1 MLTNGNMIRK
11 LGPLMTAA
19 FLLTGILLCA
29 LGSLRRKPDT
39 PSATASALEAIPP
52 IRNFGQIGVEQLAR
66 AAFGLV
72 NRTDSK
78 IDIIHIVPQCSCL
91 TTHCADR
98 NVRPG
103 STATLTVRYTD
114 FTRSVGP
121 FRKLVAVLYRTKGRR
136 TIHSL
141 RVFVAGDSI
150 PAVPFYIYPNRISV
164 GRVARGESASAVI
177 YFRGNR
183 DLLVSLP
190 KRFRVVPSQT
200 VSKSVAAVGT
210 SKATADKSVR
220 LLLSVP
226 GDARLGPFKTHLV
239 LKCLGYYPVTA
250 TVDGYV
256 GRRTEEKAASGE
268 KIGR

>member
-29 LGSLRRKPDT
+29 LWSLRRKPDT

-52 IRNFGQIGVEQLAR
+52 IRNFGQIGVEQPAR
-66 AAFGLV
+66 ATFGLV
-72 NRTDSK
+72 NRTGSK

-98 NVRPG
+98 GVRPG
-103 STATLTVRYTD
+103 STATLTIRYTD
-114 FTRSVGP
+114 FTQSVGP
-121 FRKLVAVLYRTKGRR
+121 FRKFVTVLYRTKGRP

-150 PAVPFYIYPNRISV
+150 AAVPFYIYPNRLSV
-164 GRVARGESASAVI
+164 GRVARGQSISAVI
-177 YFRGNR
+177 YFRGDR

-190 KRFRVVPSQT
+190 KRFRMIPSQT
-200 VSKSVAAVGT
+200 VSTSLAAAGM

-226 GDARLGPFKTHLV
+226 GDARLGPFKTHLM

-250 TVDGYV
+250 TVEGYV
-256 GRRTEEKAASGE
+256 GRRTEEQAVGVKKSG
-268 KIGR
+268 R